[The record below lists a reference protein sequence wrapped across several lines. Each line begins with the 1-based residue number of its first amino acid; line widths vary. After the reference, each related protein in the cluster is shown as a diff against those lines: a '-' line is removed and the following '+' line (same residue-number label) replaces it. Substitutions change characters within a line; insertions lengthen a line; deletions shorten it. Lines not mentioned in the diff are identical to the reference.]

1 MGGICPH
8 VHWEQELLRRAKRRE
23 REAEE
28 RLLDRYR
35 PLVEAKV
42 RTFGFTGSDR
52 DDLVQEG
59 MVSLLGAIQRY
70 DERRSAGFAA
80 FAEVCVRR
88 RLITVTQTERRSRA
102 VPLCAYVE
110 SVPTTMPAPELALAE
125 LHLTEL
131 ERRVALAF
139 GEGFTYQEISRNLN
153 CGIKRVDNAMQ
164 RIRRKCQALIE
175 A

>member
-23 REAEE
+23 RDAEQ

-42 RTFGFTGSDR
+42 RTFGLTGSDR

-70 DERRSAGFAA
+70 DEQRSAGFAA
-80 FAEVCVRR
+80 FAEICVRR
-88 RLITVTQTERRSRA
+88 RLITVTQSERRSRA
-102 VPLCAYVE
+102 VPICKSVE
-110 SVPTTMPAPELALAE
+110 AVPVTMPQPGLSLAE

-139 GEGFTYQEISRNLN
+139 GQGLTYQEISKDLN
-153 CGIKRVDNAMQ
+153 CGVKRVDNAMQ